1 MAKSRRKKAKKS
13 AELENRVKEASFTL
27 AAVLLGQLVE
37 SLVKRSL
44 DRTTEKDEPAPALP
58 KNLESATEPLQEGV
72 DAVKSVADDLIPRWS
87 EIFASFKDKIQ
98 RAVERIADAPG
109 EFNRAA
115 LLGLMDNTGEILD
128 APSPESE
135 PKKPKKKKN
144 KAK

>member
-44 DRTTEKDEPAPALP
+44 DRTTGKDEPAPALP

-72 DAVKSVADDLIPRWS
+72 DAVKSVADDLNPHWS

-115 LLGLMDNTGEILD
+115 LLGLMDSTGETLE
-128 APSPESE
+128 APPPERE
-135 PKKPKKKKN
+135 PKKSKKKPKKSK
-144 KAK
+144 